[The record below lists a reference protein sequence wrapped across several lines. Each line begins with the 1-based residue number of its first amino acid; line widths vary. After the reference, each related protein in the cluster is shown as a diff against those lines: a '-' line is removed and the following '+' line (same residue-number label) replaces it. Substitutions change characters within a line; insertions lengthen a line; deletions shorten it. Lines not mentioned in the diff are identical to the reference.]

1 MFERLRNGW
10 NLARESF
17 GVLRADK
24 KLLIF
29 PLLSGLACLLVF
41 ASFLTPFLT
50 IPELRALLDDNANA
64 NKAPAWVVWALVF
77 AFYFV
82 NYFVIIFFNSALV
95 ACAIARF
102 NGGEPTLGDGLS
114 VACRRLPQILG
125 WALVS
130 ATVGVILKAIENS
143 HEKAGEFISA
153 ILGTAWN
160 ALTFFVVPVLVVEQ
174 VGPIEAVKRSFAIVC
189 KAWGE
194 SLTANFSVGLI
205 IFLFF
210 VAAALPAVLGFA
222 AGGAAV
228 WVGGLITLALWVVIA
243 LVSAAV
249 HVIVTAVLYQFAVEH
264 RVPSQFEQG
273 ALRGAFVHK

>member
-17 GVLRADK
+17 AVLRSDK

-29 PLLSGLACLLVF
+29 PILSTLACILVLL
-41 ASFLTPFLT
+41 SFLTPFLA
-50 IPELRALLDDNANA
+50 IPELRAIFDNGG
-64 NKAPAWVVWALVF
+64 KAAQNPLVWVLVF

-130 ATVGVILKAIENS
+130 ATVGIILKAIENA
-143 HEKAGEFISA
+143 HEKAGEWIAA

-174 VGPIEAVKRSFAIVC
+174 VGPIAAVKRSFAIVRQ
-189 KAWGE
+189 AWGE

-205 IFLFF
+205 IFLFLILG
-210 VAAALPAVLGFA
+210 AIPLLLGAL
-222 AGGAAV
+222 AGGTALV
-228 WVGGLITLALWVVIA
+228 VGLIVTLILWVVIG

-249 HVIVTAVLYQFAVEH
+249 HVIVTAVLYQFASEH
-264 RVPSQFEQG
+264 RVPEQFDQG
-273 ALRGAFVHK
+273 MLRGAFVHK